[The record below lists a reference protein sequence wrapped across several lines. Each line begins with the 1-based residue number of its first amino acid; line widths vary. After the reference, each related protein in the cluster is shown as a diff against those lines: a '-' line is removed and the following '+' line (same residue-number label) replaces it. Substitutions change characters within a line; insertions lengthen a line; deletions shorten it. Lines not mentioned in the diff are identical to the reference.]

1 MPLRMDSRSNSPT
14 AAEAYGAGG
23 GSLAVKERHGAED
36 QSSHSQLKDEISMLN
51 RRLDM
56 IDQHCH
62 QFTKLAR
69 EKAVMEENLKNLALI
84 SQNMQNKM

>member
-1 MPLRMDSRSNSPT
+1 
-14 AAEAYGAGG
+14 
-23 GSLAVKERHGAED
+23 
-36 QSSHSQLKDEISMLN
+36 MLN

-56 IDQHCH
+56 IDQHCQ

-84 SQNMQNKM
+84 SQNMQNKMQQNE